1 MKKIA
6 ILIDLELSNN
16 SGGHVKFWEK
26 ICESLLEDNLEIK
39 IDIFFLGK
47 VKKKRKFN
55 NFINFKIKKPI
66 LSSKILKIV
75 GIDADYTDLFP
86 FNFFLFFEL
95 KQYDLIHTTDQLFS
109 MSKTAKLASFIWK
122 IPLTT
127 SYHTDTPSYTKYYI
141 SKIFSYLPLPL
152 NSFFI
157 KKIKL
162 HQKVSENQKI
172 KIQKYFNF
180 CNKVMINFKSLSLDF
195 SKIKKSKKIVNLE
208 RGINKEV
215 FKKIKINKIN
225 FYKKFNIPL
234 ENKILFFCGR
244 IHELKGANF
253 LAKIH
258 KNLIEKGLPVTTILT
273 GEDIHGDECKKI
285 GGQDLIITNYLNQ
298 NEVANLMNICDLF
311 VFPSLYETG
320 PQVVMEAKSCGAL
333 CVVSPKG
340 GGRKISHNF
349 DGIII
354 NKYLVNEWV
363 KVIYSLLKEKKKI
376 SKIKNNLQKYNT
388 SPSWRDIFFNVFY
401 KNWKEVL
408 NS

>member
-1 MKKIA
+1 MKRIA
-6 ILIDLELSNN
+6 ILIDLELSNK

-66 LSSKILKIV
+66 LSSKILRIV

-86 FNFFLFFEL
+86 FNIFLFFEL
-95 KQYDLIHTTDQLFS
+95 KKYDLIHTTDQLFS

-258 KNLIEKGLPVTTILT
+258 NNLIERGLPVTTILT

-320 PQVVMEAKSCGAL
+320 PQVIMEAKSCGAL

-340 GGRKISHNF
+340 GGRKIIHNF

>member
-1 MKKIA
+1 MKRVA
-6 ILIDLELSNN
+6 ILIDLELSNK

-26 ICESLLEDNLEIK
+26 ICESLLREKLEIK
-39 IDIFFLGK
+39 MDIFFLGK
-47 VKKKRKFN
+47 VKKKRKLN
-55 NFINFKIKKPI
+55 NFINFKINKPI
-66 LSSKILKIV
+66 LSSKILKVV

-86 FNFFLFFEL
+86 LNLILFFEL
-95 KQYDLIHTTDQLFS
+95 KKYDLIHTTDQLFS

-127 SYHTDTPSYTKYYI
+127 SYHTDTPSYTKHYI
-141 SKIFSYLPLPL
+141 LKMFSSYPSFLS
-152 NSFFI
+152 SFFI

-162 HQKVSENQKI
+162 HQKISENQKI
-172 KIQKYFNF
+172 RIQKYFNF
-180 CNKVMINFKSLSLDF
+180 CEKVMIDFKTLSKDF

-215 FKKIKINKIN
+215 FKKIKINKRN
-225 FYKKFNIPL
+225 FYEKFKIPL

-258 KNLIEKGLPVTTILT
+258 KNLREKGVRVTTILT

-285 GGQDLIITNYLNQ
+285 GGQNLIITNYLNQ
-298 NEVANLMNICDLF
+298 NEVASFMNVCDLF

-320 PQVVMEAKSCGAL
+320 PQVVLEAKSCGAL
-333 CVVSPKG
+333 CLVYPNG
-340 GGRKISHNF
+340 GGKKIRHNF

-354 NKYLVNEWV
+354 GKYLINEWV

-376 SKIKNNLQKYNT
+376 SEIKYNLQKYNT
-388 SPSWRDIFFNVFY
+388 SPSWRNVFFTVFY
-401 KNWKEVL
+401 KNWKKVL

>member
-1 MKKIA
+1 MKRVA
-6 ILIDLELSNN
+6 ILIDLELSNK

-26 ICESLLEDNLEIK
+26 ICESLLREKLEIK
-39 IDIFFLGK
+39 MDIFFLGK
-47 VKKKRKFN
+47 VKKKRKLN
-55 NFINFKIKKPI
+55 NFINFKINKPI
-66 LSSKILKIV
+66 LSSKILKLV

-86 FNFFLFFEL
+86 LNLILFFEL
-95 KQYDLIHTTDQLFS
+95 KKYDLIHTTDQLFS

-127 SYHTDTPSYTKYYI
+127 SYHTDTPSYTKHYI
-141 SKIFSYLPLPL
+141 LKMFSSYP
-152 NSFFI
+152 SFLSSIFI

-162 HQKVSENQKI
+162 HQKISENQKI
-172 KIQKYFNF
+172 RIQKYFNF
-180 CNKVMINFKSLSLDF
+180 CEKVMIDFKTLSKDF
-195 SKIKKSKKIVNLE
+195 SKIKKSKKLVNLE

-215 FKKIKINKIN
+215 FKKIKINKRN
-225 FYKKFNIPL
+225 FYEKFKIPL

-258 KNLIEKGLPVTTILT
+258 KNLREKGVRVTTILT

-285 GGQDLIITNYLNQ
+285 GGQNLIITNYLNQ
-298 NEVANLMNICDLF
+298 NEVASFMNVCDLF

-333 CVVSPKG
+333 CLVSPNG
-340 GGRKISHNF
+340 GGKHIRHNF

-354 NKYLVNEWV
+354 RKYLINEWV
-363 KVIYSLLKEKKKI
+363 KEIYSLLKEKKKFQKL
-376 SKIKNNLQKYNT
+376 KI
-388 SPSWRDIFFNVFY
+388 IY
-401 KNWKEVL
+401 KNMIPVHHGGMFFLQCFIKIGKKF
-408 NS
+408 

>member
-1 MKKIA
+1 MKRIA
-6 ILIDLELSNN
+6 ILIDLELSNK

-66 LSSKILKIV
+66 LSSKILRIV

-86 FNFFLFFEL
+86 FNIFLFFEL
-95 KQYDLIHTTDQLFS
+95 KNYDLIHTTDQLFS

-127 SYHTDTPSYTKYYI
+127 SYHTDTSSYTKYYI
-141 SKIFSYLPLPL
+141 LKIFSYLPSLL
-152 NSFFI
+152 SSFFI

-162 HQKVSENQKI
+162 HQKISENQKI

-180 CNKVMINFKSLSLDF
+180 CNKVMINFKSLSEDF
-195 SKIKKSKKIVNLE
+195 SKIKRNKKIVNLE

>member
-1 MKKIA
+1 MKRVA
-6 ILIDLELSNN
+6 ILIDLELSNK

-26 ICESLLEDNLEIK
+26 ICESLLREKLEIK
-39 IDIFFLGK
+39 MDIFFLGK
-47 VKKKRKFN
+47 VKKKRKLN
-55 NFINFKIKKPI
+55 NFINFKINKPI
-66 LSSKILKIV
+66 LSSKILKVV

-86 FNFFLFFEL
+86 LNPILFFEL
-95 KQYDLIHTTDQLFS
+95 KKYDLIHTTDQLFS

-127 SYHTDTPSYTKYYI
+127 SYHTDTPSYTKHYI
-141 SKIFSYLPLPL
+141 LKMFSSYPSFLS
-152 NSFFI
+152 SFFI

-162 HQKVSENQKI
+162 HQKISENQKI
-172 KIQKYFNF
+172 RIQKYFNF
-180 CNKVMINFKSLSLDF
+180 CEKVMIDFKTLSKDF
-195 SKIKKSKKIVNLE
+195 SKIKKSKKLVNLE

-215 FKKIKINKIN
+215 FKKIKINKRN
-225 FYKKFNIPL
+225 FYEKFKIPL

-258 KNLIEKGLPVTTILT
+258 KNLREKGVRVTTILT

-285 GGQDLIITNYLNQ
+285 GGQNLIITNYLNQ
-298 NEVANLMNICDLF
+298 NEVASFMNVCDLF

-333 CVVSPKG
+333 CLVSPNG
-340 GGRKISHNF
+340 GGKHIRHNF

-354 NKYLVNEWV
+354 SKYLINEWV

-376 SKIKNNLQKYNT
+376 SEIKYNLQKYNT
-388 SPSWRDIFFNVFY
+388 SPSWRNVFFTVFY
-401 KNWKEVL
+401 KNWKKVL

>member
-1 MKKIA
+1 MKRVA
-6 ILIDLELSNN
+6 ILIDLELSNK

-26 ICESLLEDNLEIK
+26 ICESLLREKLEIK

-47 VKKKRKFN
+47 VKKKRKLN
-55 NFINFKIKKPI
+55 NFINFKINKPI
-66 LSSKILKIV
+66 LSSKILKVV

-86 FNFFLFFEL
+86 LNLILFFEL
-95 KQYDLIHTTDQLFS
+95 KKYDLIHTTDQLFS

-127 SYHTDTPSYTKYYI
+127 SYHTDTPSYTKHYI
-141 SKIFSYLPLPL
+141 LKMFSSYPSFLS
-152 NSFFI
+152 SFFI

-162 HQKVSENQKI
+162 HQKISENQKI
-172 KIQKYFNF
+172 RIQKYFNF
-180 CNKVMINFKSLSLDF
+180 CEKVMIDFKTLSKDF
-195 SKIKKSKKIVNLE
+195 SKIKKSKKFVNLE

-215 FKKIKINKIN
+215 FKKIKINKRN
-225 FYKKFNIPL
+225 FYEKFKIPL

-258 KNLIEKGLPVTTILT
+258 KNLREKGVRVTTILT

-285 GGQDLIITNYLNQ
+285 GGQNLIITNYLNQ
-298 NEVANLMNICDLF
+298 NEVASFMNVCDLF

-320 PQVVMEAKSCGAL
+320 PQVVLEAKSCGAL
-333 CVVSPKG
+333 CLVSPNG
-340 GGRKISHNF
+340 GGKKIRHNF

-354 NKYLVNEWV
+354 IKYLINEWV

-376 SKIKNNLQKYNT
+376 SEIKNNLQKYNT
-388 SPSWRDIFFNVFY
+388 SPSWRDVFFTVFY
-401 KNWKEVL
+401 KNWKKVL
-408 NS
+408 NF

>member
-1 MKKIA
+1 MKRIA
-6 ILIDLELSNN
+6 ILIDLELSNK

-26 ICESLLEDNLEIK
+26 ICESLLEDNLETK

-66 LSSKILKIV
+66 LSSKILRIV

-86 FNFFLFFEL
+86 FNIFLFFEL
-95 KQYDLIHTTDQLFS
+95 KKYDLIHTTDQLFS

-127 SYHTDTPSYTKYYI
+127 SYHTDTSSYTKYYI
-141 SKIFSYLPLPL
+141 LKVFSYLPSPL
-152 NSFFI
+152 SSFFI

-162 HQKVSENQKI
+162 HQKISENQKI

-180 CNKVMINFKSLSLDF
+180 CNKVMINFKSLSEDF
-195 SKIKKSKKIVNLE
+195 SKIKRNKKIVNLE

-215 FKKIKINKIN
+215 FKKIKINKVN

-244 IHELKGANF
+244 VHELKGANF

-273 GEDIHGDECKKI
+273 GENIHGDECKKI